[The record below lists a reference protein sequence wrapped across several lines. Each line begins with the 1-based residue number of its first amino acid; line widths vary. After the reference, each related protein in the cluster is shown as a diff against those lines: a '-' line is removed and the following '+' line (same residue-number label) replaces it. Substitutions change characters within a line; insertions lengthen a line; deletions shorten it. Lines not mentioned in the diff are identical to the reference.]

1 MGLNSV
7 IYCNGK
13 ETDRSVRVVVA
24 IVRLFVRSFVRPRG
38 VRYWFLFLSVND
50 PRYST

>member
-1 MGLNSV
+1 MGLISV
-7 IYCNGK
+7 IYFNGK

-24 IVRLFVRSFVRPRG
+24 IVRLFVRPRG

-50 PRYST
+50 PRY